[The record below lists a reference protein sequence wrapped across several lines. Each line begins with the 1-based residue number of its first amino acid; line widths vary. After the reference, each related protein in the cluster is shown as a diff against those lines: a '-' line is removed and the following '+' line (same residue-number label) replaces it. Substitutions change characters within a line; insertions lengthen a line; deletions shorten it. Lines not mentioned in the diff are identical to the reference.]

1 MRCTSTAAA
10 HISLSGVSCY
20 QEMQVLER
28 QVTMVQ
34 QGLREALVQM
44 VQMEVHVQGQM
55 GQDLEAVQALR
66 VVLAVPEQALVAA
79 AVEAAAAVIIME
91 ETFMRGKLEV
101 REMAL
106 PVGALVGVEELQVA
120 IPYLAVIIV
129 HAMHM
134 VSQVVPVLPALQVLL
149 ALEVQIIQ

>member
-1 MRCTSTAAA
+1 
-10 HISLSGVSCY
+10 
-20 QEMQVLER
+20 MQVLER

-34 QGLREALVQM
+34 QELREALVQM
-44 VQMEVHVQGQM
+44 VQMEVHVREQM
-55 GQDLEAVQALR
+55 DLVQDQAQDPQ

-91 ETFMRGKLEV
+91 GTFILDKLEV

-134 VSQVVPVLPALQVLL
+134 VSQVVPVLLALLVLL
-149 ALEVQIIQ
+149 ALQVQIIQ